1 MAAVP
6 ASAAPPAAL
15 TVLACDRRPVT
26 VDPSAAAP
34 VDRARFGAVADRP
47 GPGVVRRALRGTV
60 TPLIG
65 EIRAEGG
72 HAVVIVWGPSDTAAD
87 EVASARAATT
97 AWAGLDDEP
106 TGFADACAA
115 HPVTRRLYAEVGDV
129 VLPRLPSVGEAFARA
144 VVGQL
149 VQRAEAKRSV
159 AQLVSRAGTPA
170 AEGLTCWPSP
180 AQLRARA
187 PHDLRRCGISLR
199 GAKALHAGAIEA
211 DRLERAV
218 DAGWAHAEARLRAL
232 PGVGVWTA
240 AKTRAMLG
248 DPDAVPVGDYN
259 LAATVGT
266 ALTGERRHR
275 EDWTD
280 AEMLELLAPF
290 AGQRARVIRMC
301 KIAAARQL
309 VPRQRRIAPRAPL
322 SAHRYW

>member
-1 MAAVP
+1 MAA
-6 ASAAPPAAL
+6 AADSAAAPAAL
-15 TVLACDRRPVT
+15 TLLACDRRPAR
-26 VDPSAAAP
+26 VDPSVAAP
-34 VDRARFGAVADRP
+34 VDRARFGRVADRP
-47 GPGVVRRALRGTV
+47 GPGVARRALRGTLA
-60 TPLIG
+60 PLVG
-65 EIRAEGG
+65 EVRAEGG
-72 HAVVIVWGPSDTAAD
+72 RAVVIVWGAAGTADD
-87 EVASARAATT
+87 EVAAARAATA

-115 HPVTRRLYAEVGDV
+115 HPVTRRLHGEIGDV
-129 VLPRLPSVGEAFARA
+129 VLPRLPSAGEAFARA

-149 VQRAEAKRSV
+149 VQRVEAQRSV
-159 AQLVSRAGTPA
+159 AQLVGRAGTPA
-170 AEGLTCWPSP
+170 TEGLTCWPSP
-180 AQLRARA
+180 TQLRAQA

-218 DAGWAHAEARLRAL
+218 AAGWARAEARLRAL

-275 EDWTD
+275 EEWTD

-309 VPRQRRIAPRAPL
+309 VPRQRRIAPRAAL